1 MIIRAFGLCC
11 LAFALSLLAMVEVA
25 ARDRTEVA
33 TAAASTVD
41 TFPAFLVQGQVPARI
56 DVGPR
61 MGMLIDRTKA
71 LTHAHIIAPD
81 LAWQPITRRSPN
93 FGFTRDAYWFR
104 FQIDNQDAHNTQRLV
119 ELPITFI
126 DDVQFFHYAGGRLVT
141 SYALGD
147 EKPFAQ
153 RPIKH
158 PSFVMPVS
166 LVPGVNHIYIRL
178 ASAGSIEAPFR
189 IWDPLKFHESSSNE
203 NLVHGAVAGILLIM
217 IVYNLFIFFA
227 TDDINYIY
235 YVVFVACYLLFH
247 FTLTGYTF
255 AYVWPNAIRWNSFA
269 LSTSISSCALFACL
283 FATNFLKLSTF
294 SAPAF
299 YLMRGLTGASAVLLV
314 LTFVLPYSITI
325 RLGSTL
331 VIPVAITA
339 LVLGYWRWWR
349 GARFARFYCLAWTA
363 VLMGVSVLVSG
374 KFGVIPSNAWT
385 NSAHEIGIVLLV
397 LLLAIT
403 LADRINHDRT
413 RRIKAQSIA
422 LAHERRARASQEALI
437 RAKEAANRK
446 LERRVKARTT
456 DLNKTLDKLK
466 VANDLLLLLARTDG
480 LTQIN
485 NRAFF
490 DNALIEEHRR
500 ATRVNSSL
508 ALIIFDVD
516 HFKKINDTYG
526 HPGGDACL
534 RALSAL
540 VRPRINRAGD
550 VLARYGGE
558 EFVIL
563 LIDSSL
569 DNALALA
576 ESLRAEI
583 EQFEVPFEGGHIR
596 FTASFGVA
604 CAIPASNM
612 GPHEL
617 LANADKALYE
627 AKHAGRNC
635 VRSMAMPDKTA

>member
-1 MIIRAFGLCC
+1 
-11 LAFALSLLAMVEVA
+11 MVQVA
-25 ARDRTEVA
+25 AQNA
-33 TAAASTVD
+33 TGAATTVT
-41 TFPAFLVQGQVPARI
+41 TFPAFSVREQTPARI

-71 LTHAHIIAPD
+71 LTHENIIAPD

-104 FQIDNQDAHNTQRLV
+104 FQIDNEGAHITHRFV

-126 DDVQFFHYAGGRLVT
+126 DDVQFYHYVGGQLIT
-141 SYALGD
+141 SHALGD

-153 RPIKH
+153 RPVKH
-158 PSFVMPVS
+158 PSFIMPVS
-166 LVPGVNHIYIRL
+166 LSPGANQIYIRL

-189 IWDPLKFHESSSNE
+189 IWDPLKFHESSNNE

-235 YVVFVACYLLFH
+235 YVVFVASYLLFH

-255 AYVWPNAIRWNSFA
+255 AYLWPNAIRWNSFA
-269 LSTSISSCALFACL
+269 LSTSIASSALFACL
-283 FATNFLKLSTF
+283 FATNFLKLSAF

-314 LTFVLPYSITI
+314 LTFVLPYSVTI
-325 RLGSTL
+325 RLGSAL
-331 VIPVAITA
+331 VIPVAATA
-339 LVLGYWRWWR
+339 LVLGYWRWWC
-349 GARFARFYCLAWTA
+349 GAKFARFYCLAWTA
-363 VLMGVSVLVSG
+363 VLIGVSVLVSG
-374 KFGVIPSNAWT
+374 KFGVIPSNVWT
-385 NSAHEIGIVLLV
+385 NSAPEIGIVLLV

-413 RRIKAQSIA
+413 RRIQAQSVA

-437 RAKEAANRK
+437 RAKEEANRK

-480 LTQIN
+480 LTQLN

-500 ATRVNSSL
+500 ATRLNSSL

-534 RALSAL
+534 RALSTL

-569 DNALALA
+569 DNALLLA

-583 EQFEVPFEGGHIR
+583 EQLQVPFEGGPIC

-604 CAIPASNM
+604 CAIPARNL
-612 GPHEL
+612 GPHDL

-627 AKHAGRNC
+627 AKRSGRNRVC
-635 VRSMAMPDKTA
+635 AMDLPSDHA

>member
-1 MIIRAFGLCC
+1 
-11 LAFALSLLAMVEVA
+11 
-25 ARDRTEVA
+25 
-33 TAAASTVD
+33 
-41 TFPAFLVQGQVPARI
+41 
-56 DVGPR
+56 
-61 MGMLIDRTKA
+61 
-71 LTHAHIIAPD
+71 
-81 LAWQPITRRSPN
+81 
-93 FGFTRDAYWFR
+93 
-104 FQIDNQDAHNTQRLV
+104 
-119 ELPITFI
+119 
-126 DDVQFFHYAGGRLVT
+126 
-141 SYALGD
+141 
-147 EKPFAQ
+147 
-153 RPIKH
+153 
-158 PSFVMPVS
+158 
-166 LVPGVNHIYIRL
+166 
-178 ASAGSIEAPFR
+178 
-189 IWDPLKFHESSSNE
+189 
-203 NLVHGAVAGILLIM
+203 
-217 IVYNLFIFFA
+217 
-227 TDDINYIY
+227 
-235 YVVFVACYLLFH
+235 
-247 FTLTGYTF
+247 
-255 AYVWPNAIRWNSFA
+255 
-269 LSTSISSCALFACL
+269 
-283 FATNFLKLSTF
+283 
-294 SAPAF
+294 
-299 YLMRGLTGASAVLLV
+299 
-314 LTFVLPYSITI
+314 
-325 RLGSTL
+325 
-331 VIPVAITA
+331 
-339 LVLGYWRWWR
+339 
-349 GARFARFYCLAWTA
+349 
-363 VLMGVSVLVSG
+363 
-374 KFGVIPSNAWT
+374 
-385 NSAHEIGIVLLV
+385 VLLV